1 MLGVESLGVSLP
13 EATRLLSRM
22 PALETKTKTKKQMA
36 TVDCPKSMVGRVIGK
51 NGETIRALQNYSGAL
66 IQIDQT
72 VDPMKVTIS
81 GTPES
86 LSLAVSMVSD
96 IVNGTFKGFAML
108 RQIANNPET
117 GDAAL
122 CQPVYAPGYGL
133 IPPSQVCNAQLT
145 GATHMANVPSPA
157 LRHSPVSPIGMTLGL
172 DQFQEENSP
181 ADVILGLTNSI
192 AQLSMDSHPQTNNCN
207 YLSGA
212 QANSLIGASLS
223 SGFQTSPLSSGFQSS
238 QVSTGFQTSPL
249 SSGLQASQLSP
260 GMNMGLS
267 QGFQASIMKS
277 PGQLNGLQPISQV
290 GSMGLASSP
299 VDLHAFQASQTCKN
313 MVASPPSLELD
324 SEMQSLGAFRPPKQ
338 LGGLTGN
345 TYSSSS
351 SPPPAV
357 ESLFSNQSNTSP
369 VRSVSAFRDDSADA
383 STFAGWVHLR
393 DPNGRSFYL
402 DPVSRQTH
410 WVSDLDCMDSLLMA
424 Q

>member
-22 PALETKTKTKKQMA
+22 PTLETKTKTKKQMA

-86 LSLAVSMVSD
+86 LRLAVSMVSD

-108 RQIANNPET
+108 RQIANNPDT
-117 GDAAL
+117 GVL

-133 IPPSQVCNAQLT
+133 IPPSQVCNAQLP
-145 GATHMANVPSPA
+145 ATAPLTTVPSPA

-172 DQFQEENSP
+172 DQLQEENSP
-181 ADVILGLTNSI
+181 ADVILGMQGLSNSI
-192 AQLSMDSHPQTNNCN
+192 AQLSMEPQPQANNCN
-207 YLSGA
+207 YLPGG
-212 QANSLIGASLS
+212 QANGLIGASLS
-223 SGFQTSPLSSGFQSS
+223 SSMQSNPLSSGVQMSN
-238 QVSTGFQTSPL
+238 GFQAGAL
-249 SSGLQASQLSP
+249 SSGLPSNPLTQEL
-260 GMNMGLS
+260 NMGPC
-267 QGFQASIMKS
+267 QGFQAGMVKS
-277 PGQLNGLQPISQV
+277 AGHQLPIGLQSISQ
-290 GSMGLASSP
+290 GSLASSP
-299 VDLHAFQASQTCKN
+299 VELHAFQASQACKN

-324 SEMQSLGAFRPPKQ
+324 SDIPSLGAFRPPKQ
-338 LGGLTGN
+338 LGGLTGL

-357 ESLFSNQSNTSP
+357 ESLFSNQTTASP
-369 VRSVSAFRDDSADA
+369 VRTNAPFRDDSAEA
-383 STFAGWVHLR
+383 SAFAGWMHLT
-393 DPNGRSFYL
+393 DPSGRSFYL
-402 DPVSRQTH
+402 DPISRQTH
-410 WVSDLDCMDSLLMA
+410 WVSDIDCVDSLLMA